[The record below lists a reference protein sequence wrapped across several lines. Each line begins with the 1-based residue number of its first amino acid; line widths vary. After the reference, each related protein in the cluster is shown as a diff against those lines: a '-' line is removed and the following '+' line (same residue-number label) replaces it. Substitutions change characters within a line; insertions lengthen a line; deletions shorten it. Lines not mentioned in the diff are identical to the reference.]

1 MKTRLSLVAAAT
13 LMAVA
18 HGASAA
24 PTAAGTQITNKA
36 TATYTDSTGTKTAES
51 NTVITTVQ
59 QVASVALSAG
69 TAKNAAAGGTV
80 AYAHTVTNT
89 GNGADTFTL
98 SQTNTGTAAVTGVQ
112 FFLDANGDGVAD
124 NATPITSTGSLPV
137 GGTFKFVA
145 VATLTA
151 GSATGSTNAMTV
163 KATSAFNAGGSGS
176 ASAVDTTTISAGAV
190 MDITANGPGTG
201 AQGAGPGAEAS
212 AVDVK
217 TTTAGVMTSFTM
229 YLNNAGGTQDT
240 FNLSAS
246 TDGTFGTTVLP
257 SGWTV
262 VFKDAS
268 GAVITSATVAAGG
281 NVKVTA
287 EVTPVA
293 GTAPGTTDI
302 FFRALSPTSGV
313 QDKIHNAV
321 TVAAANSL
329 FELVKTQ
336 ALDANCDGVADTAFS
351 SAPIT
356 SGAVP
361 GACIRYT
368 IVGTNK
374 GATTINAVVIRD
386 DIPAHTTYHSGS
398 QSSVLGNLLAPLVG
412 GLVTYVEASG
422 YGLTPGQS
430 NTMVF
435 GVKIDQ

>member
-1 MKTRLSLVAAAT
+1 MKTRLSLVAAAS
-13 LMAVA
+13 LMVAA

-24 PTAAGTQITNKA
+24 PTAAGTQIINKA
-36 TATYTDSTGTKTAES
+36 TATYNDSTGTKTVES

-59 QVASVALSAG
+59 QVASVVLSAG

-98 SQTNTGTAAVTGVQ
+98 SQTNTGAAAVTGVQ

-163 KATSAFNAGGSGS
+163 KATSGFTGSIA
-176 ASAVDTTTISAGAV
+176 ASAVDTTTISAGAA

-246 TDGTFGTTVLP
+246 TDGTFGATVLP

-302 FFRALSPTSGV
+302 YFRALSPTSGV

-336 ALDANCDGVADTAFS
+336 ALDANCDGVADTPFS

-386 DIPAHTTYHSGS
+386 DIPANTTYHSGA
-398 QSSVLGNLLAPLVG
+398 QSSLLGNLLTPLIG

-422 YGLTPGQS
+422 YSLTPGQS

-435 GVKIDQ
+435 GVKINE

>member
-1 MKTRLSLVAAAT
+1 MKTRLSLVAAAS
-13 LMAVA
+13 LMVA
-18 HGASAA
+18 AQGASAA
-24 PTAAGTQITNKA
+24 PTAAGTQIINKA
-36 TATYTDSTGTKTAES
+36 TATYNDSTGTKIVES

-59 QVASVALSAG
+59 QVAAVALSAG
-69 TAKNAAAGGTV
+69 TAKNGAAGATV

-98 SQTNTGTAAVTGVQ
+98 SQTNTGAAAITGVQ

-124 NATPITSTGSLPV
+124 NATPITTTGSLPV

-145 VATLTA
+145 VATLAA

-163 KATSAFNAGGSGS
+163 KATSGFTGSIS
-176 ASAVDTTTISAGAV
+176 ASAVDTTTIQAGAV
-190 MDITANGPGTG
+190 MDITANGPGAG

-217 TTTAGVMTSFTM
+217 TTTAGTMTSFVL
-229 YLNNAGGTQDT
+229 YLNNTGGTQDT
-240 FNLSAS
+240 FNLAAS
-246 TDGTFGTTVLP
+246 TDGTFGTTTLP
-257 SGWTV
+257 AGWTV
-262 VFKDAS
+262 VFKDAG

-287 EVTPVA
+287 EVTPAA
-293 GTAPGTTDI
+293 GAAPGTTDI
-302 FFRALSPTSGV
+302 YFRALSPTSGV
-313 QDKIHNAV
+313 QDRIHDAV
-321 TVAAANSL
+321 TVAAAASL

-351 SAPIT
+351 AAPIT

-386 DIPAHTTYHSGS
+386 DIPANTTYHSGS

-422 YGLTPGQS
+422 YSLNPGQS

-435 GVKIDQ
+435 GVKINE